1 MLDQLF
7 MSMDIYMYIHSNI
20 HKTTFS
26 DKSTGTGTH
35 AALSKENRLI
45 ILIACS
51 EAGFFF
57 QTLLIMH
64 CAISQKV
71 AGSIPYG
78 ATGIFH

>member
-1 MLDQLF
+1 
-7 MSMDIYMYIHSNI
+7 MDIYMYIHTYI
-20 HKTTFS
+20 VIPTKQLFQTKGQGLAHML
-26 DKSTGTGTH
+26 
-35 AALSKENRLI
+35 LSKENRLI

-71 AGSIPYG
+71 AGSITDG